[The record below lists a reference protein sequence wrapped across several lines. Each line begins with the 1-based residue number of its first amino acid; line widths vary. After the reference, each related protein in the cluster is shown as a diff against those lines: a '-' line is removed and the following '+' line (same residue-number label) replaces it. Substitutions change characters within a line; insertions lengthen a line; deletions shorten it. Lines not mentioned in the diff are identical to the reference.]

1 MMTKKHRIIFI
12 DVETAPMVVTSWGLY
27 PKALSHE
34 NIMQDWFMICAAWKY
49 NDEKKVHAV
58 SIGKKIG
65 DDYDVVKNLR
75 NAIAQA
81 DIVVGHNSDRF
92 DIKKLNA
99 RIIFH
104 GLEPLPM
111 VSSIDTLKEVRKIA
125 AFTSNRLDYLAKVL
139 VGEGKLKTDYHLWLK
154 AMQGNKKAI
163 ADMVTYNKVDVI
175 RLEEVYLR
183 LRPYMKS
190 HIHVGA
196 LNDKDRH
203 ESCPKCGSSHFKLNG
218 VRVTASGVKRQECQC
233 SKCGGYFRIP
243 MVKI

>member
-1 MMTKKHRIIFI
+1 MDI
-12 DVETAPMVVTSWGLY
+12 ETAPMVVTSWSLY
-27 PKALSHE
+27 PKSLSHE

-49 NDEKKVHAV
+49 NDSPKVYAT
-58 SIGKKIG
+58 SIQGGKG
-65 DDYDVVKNLR
+65 NDYKVVKALR
-75 NAIAQA
+75 DAIAQA

-99 RIIFH
+99 RLIYH
-104 GLEPLPM
+104 GLDPLPM

-154 AMQGNKKAI
+154 AMDGNKKAI
-163 ADMVTYNKVDVI
+163 TDMVTYNKVDVI
-175 RLEEVYLR
+175 RLEQVYMR

-190 HIHVGA
+190 HIHIGA
-196 LNDKDRH
+196 LNDKGKY

-218 VRVTASGVKRQECQC
+218 IRVTASGMQRQECQC
-233 SKCGGYFRIP
+233 RKCGGYFRIP
-243 MVKI
+243 MTKI